1 MLGQNTCGTMI
12 KHIHDDLEKSANNAM
27 RKNKITMTQCTA
39 LLIIDNRIDK
49 QMTLKDLEY
58 ELRVAQSTAAS
69 SPSDKRI
76 KMLRITSSG
85 SDCCKTAYQEM
96 QKAEDM
102 LLSGLTKTE
111 QEIFLSL
118 LKKVS
123 DTI

>member
-58 ELRVAQSTAAS
+58 GLNRKDWSKVFQAQVISV
-69 SPSDKRI
+69 
-76 KMLRITSSG
+76 
-85 SDCCKTAYQEM
+85 
-96 QKAEDM
+96 
-102 LLSGLTKTE
+102 
-111 QEIFLSL
+111 
-118 LKKVS
+118 LKCLE
-123 DTI
+123 